1 MQVNLAKTAGF
12 CFGVDRAVNL
22 VYDLLNKGEK
32 VCTLGPI
39 IHNHQLVGELKCS
52 NIKFIN
58 ATCPFVLKIHKIVS
72 EQPDGTVTLIAGD
85 ENHPEVLGIRSY
97 CKGES
102 FVFKNEDE
110 LKKILENLQNSGE
123 KSVICVSQTTF
134 SLKEWKK
141 CEKIIKKL
149 YTNCKIYS
157 TICNATADRQ
167 EEAFELSK
175 KADAMIVICG
185 MH

>member
-22 VYDLLNKGEK
+22 VYDLLQKGEK

-39 IHNHQLVGELKCS
+39 IHNQQLVDDLKSKGVKIIDDVCDCPKGYTVVIRTHGVEKEVIDKAEGS
-52 NIKFIN
+52 NINFIN

-102 FVFKNEDE
+102 FVFKNEYE
-110 LKKILENLQNSGE
+110 HKI
-123 KSVICVSQTTF
+123 
-134 SLKEWKK
+134 SL
-141 CEKIIKKL
+141 
-149 YTNCKIYS
+149 
-157 TICNATADRQ
+157 
-167 EEAFELSK
+167 
-175 KADAMIVICG
+175 
-185 MH
+185 